1 MRLTRVAAA
10 GLFAAAAWLLSV
22 GCGGGGGRTWQCQ
35 APGSTSD
42 DGGAAAAPDYLTEIG
57 CLADFQALASQPL
70 DATLPGA
77 RSGKIVLDQYDNDAL
92 YFQNSNEFEIHHEFA
107 SKHLSGPAHPIVPG
121 LAEFNANQYTS
132 IDRRF
137 LLGALTHYEGP
148 DIWAL
153 EIAPY
158 DTASVEMIRKLFDS
172 VKRHTFIGDKLAFH
186 PTSEAVEAVAARLP
200 ASVAIAT
207 TAQIFAKIDYQP
219 LNTGET
225 IGQLRFVASA
235 NIASAY
241 VGFRDVV
248 VLDATPNDIS
258 VTAGMI
264 SGEFQTPLS
273 HINVL
278 ARNRGT
284 PNMGLR
290 NAFNDPALRALDGK
304 WVRLVVGAFEYSI
317 TEVTMA
323 DADAWWET
331 HAPPPRQVPSM
342 DLSVTD
348 LRDIEYNVIETAGM
362 TMRESID
369 IAVRGFGAKCA
380 GYSVLRN
387 TPGVP
392 TRKAFCIP
400 VFFYDQFMKQNGF
413 YARVE
418 AMRADPEFRDKPAVR
433 DAALAKL
440 RADLLVAPIDA
451 GFQAL
456 LKTKLD
462 TDYPGQTMRFRS
474 STNAEDLD
482 GFPCAGCYDSHTGDP
497 ADWTVDV
504 ATCNTDGNNNCG
516 VLQAIRK
523 TWATVWNLR
532 TFEEREYHRIDHT
545 GVGMALLVHH
555 NFANEEANG
564 VAVTANIFDTSGLVP
579 GFYINVQ
586 WGGGAE
592 VVHPPPGITSDEF
605 IYQFTYPG
613 QPIIFVSHSNLVLPG
628 QTVLSPA
635 QTYELGSALDLIH
648 RRFSPAFGPLA
659 GNNGWY
665 AMDVEFK
672 FDDEDSPGETPKL
685 IVKQARPYPG
695 PKK

>member
-1 MRLTRVAAA
+1 MRLTRVTVA
-10 GLFAAAAWLLSV
+10 GLFAGASWLLSV
-22 GCGGGGGRTWQCQ
+22 SCGGGGGRTWECQ
-35 APGSTSD
+35 SPSASS
-42 DGGAAAAPDYLTEIG
+42 DGGASAAPDYLSEIG
-57 CLADFQALASQPL
+57 CAGDFEVLASQPL
-70 DATLPGA
+70 DATIPGA
-77 RSGKIVLDQYDNDAL
+77 RSGKIVLDQYDDDAL
-92 YFQNSNEFEIHHEFA
+92 YFQNSNKYEIHHQFA
-107 SKHLSGPAHPIVPG
+107 SKFLSGPLHPIVPA
-121 LAEFNANQYTS
+121 LADFTSQYTS
-132 IDRRF
+132 VDRRF

-158 DTASVEMIRKLFDS
+158 DTASVEMITKLFES
-172 VKRHTFIGDKLAFH
+172 VKRHTFIGGKLAFH
-186 PTSEAVEAVAARLP
+186 PTSKAIETVAARLSANVP
-200 ASVAIAT
+200 VAT
-207 TAQIFAKIDYQP
+207 TSQIFAKTDYQP

-225 IGQLRFVASA
+225 LGQVRFVASA
-235 NIASAY
+235 DIATAY

-258 VTAGMI
+258 VTAGLI

-290 NAFNDPALRALDGK
+290 NAFTDPKLRALDGK
-304 WVRLVVGAFEYSI
+304 WVRLTVGAFEYTI
-317 TEVTMA
+317 VEVTMA
-323 DADAWWET
+323 EADAWWEAHKPT
-331 HAPPPRQVPSM
+331 PRQVPSM

-348 LRDIEYNVIETAGM
+348 LRDIGYVVLETATE

-369 IAVRGFGAKCA
+369 IAVRAFGAKCA

-392 TRKAFCIP
+392 TRPAFAIP
-400 VFFYDQFMKQNGF
+400 VFYYDQFMKQNGF

-418 AMRADPEFRDKPAVR
+418 AMRADPEFRDKPTVR
-433 DAALAKL
+433 DAALAQL
-440 RADLLVAPIDA
+440 RADILVAPVDVA
-451 GFQAL
+451 FQTL

-462 TDYPGQTMRFRS
+462 TDFAGQTMRFRS

-497 ADWTVDV
+497 ADWTVDT
-504 ATCNTDGNNNCG
+504 ANCNTDGNNNCG

-532 TFEEREYHRIDHT
+532 TFEEREYHSIDHT
-545 GVGMALLVHH
+545 AVGMALLVHH

-564 VAVTANIFDTSGLVP
+564 VAVTANIFDPSGLLQ

-605 IYQFTYPG
+605 IYQFSQPG
-613 QPIIFVSHSNLVLPG
+613 QPIIFISNSNLVPDG
-628 QTVLSPA
+628 ETVLTTA
-635 QTYELGSALDLIH
+635 QTYELGAALDLIH
-648 RRFSPAFGPLA
+648 RRFSPAFGPDA
-659 GNNGWY
+659 GKTGWY

-695 PKK
+695 PKQ

>member
-1 MRLTRVAAA
+1 MRLTRVTVA
-10 GLFAAAAWLLSV
+10 GLFAGATWLLSV
-22 GCGGGGGRTWQCQ
+22 SCGGGGGRTWECQ
-35 APGSTSD
+35 SPSASSD
-42 DGGAAAAPDYLTEIG
+42 DGGASAAPDYLSEIG
-57 CLADFQALASQPL
+57 CASDFEVLASQPL
-70 DATLPGA
+70 DATIPGA
-77 RSGKIVLDQYDNDAL
+77 RSGKIVLDQYDDDAL
-92 YFQNSNEFEIHHEFA
+92 YFQNSNKYEIHHQFA
-107 SKHLSGPAHPIVPG
+107 SKFLSGPLHPIVPA
-121 LAEFNANQYTS
+121 LADFTSQYTS
-132 IDRRF
+132 VDRRF

-158 DTASVEMIRKLFDS
+158 DTASVEMITKLFES
-172 VKRHTFIGDKLAFH
+172 VKRHTFIGGKLAFH
-186 PTSEAVEAVAARLP
+186 PTSKAVEAVAARLS
-200 ASVAIAT
+200 ANVRVAT
-207 TAQIFAKIDYQP
+207 TAQIFAKTDYQP

-225 IGQLRFVASA
+225 LGQVRFVAA
-235 NIASAY
+235 ADIATAY

-258 VTAGMI
+258 VTAGLI

-290 NAFNDPALRALDGK
+290 NAFNDPKLRALDGK
-304 WVRLVVGAFEYSI
+304 WVRLTVGAFEYTI
-317 TEVTMA
+317 VEVTMA
-323 DADAWWET
+323 EADAWWEAHKPT
-331 HAPPPRQVPSM
+331 PRQVPAM

-348 LRDIEYNVIETAGM
+348 LRDIGYVVLETATE
-362 TMRESID
+362 TMRASID
-369 IAVRGFGAKCA
+369 IAVRAFGAKCA

-392 TRKAFCIP
+392 TRPAFAIP
-400 VFFYDQFMKQNGF
+400 VFYYDQFMKQNGF

-433 DAALAKL
+433 DAALAQL
-440 RADLLVAPIDA
+440 RADILVAPVDVA
-451 GFQAL
+451 FQTL

-462 TDYPGQTMRFRS
+462 TDFAGQTMRFRS

-497 ADWTVDV
+497 ADWTVDT
-504 ATCNTDGNNNCG
+504 ANCNTDGNNNCG

-532 TFEEREYHRIDHT
+532 TFEEREYHSIDHT
-545 GVGMALLVHH
+545 AVGMALLVHH
-555 NFANEEANG
+555 NFASEEANG
-564 VAVTANIFDTSGLVP
+564 VAVTANIFDPSGLLQ

-605 IYQFTYPG
+605 IYQFSQPG
-613 QPIIFVSHSNLVLPG
+613 QPIIFISNSNLVPDG
-628 QTVLSPA
+628 ETVLTTA
-635 QTYELGSALDLIH
+635 QTYELGAALDLIH
-648 RRFSPAFGPLA
+648 RRFSPAFGPDA
-659 GNNGWY
+659 GKTGWY

-695 PKK
+695 PKQ

>member
-1 MRLTRVAAA
+1 MRLKRLAVM
-10 GLFAAAAWLLSV
+10 GLSAWLASLGW

-35 APGSTSD
+35 SGSATA
-42 DGGAAAAPDYLTEIG
+42 DGGSAAAPDYLSEIG
-57 CLADFQALASQPL
+57 CLADFDVLASQPL
-70 DATLPGA
+70 DATIPGA
-77 RSGKIVLDQYDNDAL
+77 RSGKLILDQYDDDAL
-92 YFQNSNEFEIHHEFA
+92 YFQNSNKFEIHHEFA
-107 SKHLSGPAHPIVPG
+107 SQYLSGPLHPIVPT
-121 LAEFNANQYTS
+121 LTDFTSQYTS
-132 IDRRF
+132 VDRRF

-158 DTASVEMIRKLFDS
+158 DTASVEMITKLFES
-172 VKRHTFIGDKLAFH
+172 VKRHSFVGGSLAFH
-186 PTSEAVEAVAARLP
+186 PTSKAVEAVASRLP
-200 ASVAIAT
+200 ASVRIAT
-207 TAQIFAKIDYQP
+207 TAQIFAKTDYQP

-225 IGQLRFVASA
+225 LGQVRFVAA
-235 NIASAY
+235 AEIATAY

-248 VLDATPNDIS
+248 VLDSTPNDIS

-290 NAFNDPALRALDGK
+290 NAFTDPVLRALEGK
-304 WVRLVVGAFEYSI
+304 WVRLTVGAFEYTI
-317 TEVTMA
+317 VEVTA
-323 DADAWWET
+323 EEAAEWWKT
-331 HAPPPRQVPSM
+331 HMPTPRQVPSM
-342 DLSVTD
+342 DLTVTD
-348 LRDIEYNVIETAGM
+348 LRDIGYVVLETATE
-362 TMRESID
+362 TMRQSID
-369 IAVRGFGAKCA
+369 IAVRAFGAKCA

-392 TRKAFCIP
+392 TRPAFAIP
-400 VFFYDQFMKQNGF
+400 VFYYDQFMKQNGF

-418 AMRADPEFRDKPAVR
+418 ALRADPEFRDKPAVR
-433 DAALAKL
+433 DAALAQL
-440 RADLLVAPIDA
+440 RADILVAPVDVA
-451 GFQAL
+451 FQTL

-462 TDYPGQTMRFRS
+462 TDFAGQTMRFRS

-497 ADWTVDV
+497 ANWTVDV
-504 ATCNTDGNNNCG
+504 GTCNTDGNNNCG

-532 TFEEREYHRIDHT
+532 TFEEREYHSIDHT

-564 VAVTANIFDTSGLVP
+564 VAVTANIFDPSGLLQ

-605 IYQFTYPG
+605 IYQFSQPG
-613 QPIIFVSHSNLVLPG
+613 QPIIFISTSNLVRDG
-628 QTVLSPA
+628 ETVLTTA
-635 QTYELGSALDLIH
+635 QTYELGAALDLIH
-648 RRFSPAFGPLA
+648 RRFSPAFGPEA

-695 PKK
+695 QKQ